1 MKFPHCESKL
11 AVKLLPLAIGLIYGS
26 VAVAAG
32 ENDPSQTTDKLETVV
47 ITAQKRKEKILDVP
61 LAVTAISGEQL
72 EARGIEGPKGLSGVI
87 PNLNMGSTPVSG
99 LIAAV
104 GMRGISSGQP
114 SIWADPSVGLYVDGV
129 FVGKNMGALF
139 DLVDIEQLEALRGPQ
154 GTLFGKNT
162 EAGAINFVTRK
173 PSGIFGGS
181 AGVEFGNF
189 NRKLERISVDF
200 AKMGALSLSVSAR
213 NEAQDGFVANP
224 NGKAW
229 GDKNRKAGRIA
240 ARLEASKDLTIDF
253 AADISRINE
262 TPPAG
267 SLVSST
273 GYGSLYPMTSL
284 IAQTTYAFQNPTC
297 LYKVGTVCYLP
308 STGIGVGMKQYVVNG
323 YPSAVAGSTQLGDEY
338 QRADTN
344 GTSVKVEYRINPEN
358 TLKYTGSLRKM
369 VYADAGDY
377 DGTPDLIFQ
386 GKRNTEYSAFSNE
399 FQLIGNSGPLRY
411 VAGLY
416 FYSDDGT
423 SLQNQA
429 GTMLTFAPQMV
440 GYQASNFRVTSNSKA
455 AYGQVDWDIDKAW
468 TATVGGRYTQET
480 KGGTSWRYKTD
491 ANFAQGTNPL
501 TVNTDA
507 TATFSK
513 FTPSFNLLFR
523 LNADT
528 NIFGRYAQ
536 GFKSGG
542 FPAEAPV
549 IAGVSGPDRPFL
561 PETSKVVEVGVK
573 SSIWDGKGQISAN
586 LFRTDVSNYQVS
598 YLPAGSINAT
608 VINAGKMTTQGLEID
623 AAARITRDLR
633 ATLTYGYTDAKFG
646 QYLTTSPAG
655 APVDAA
661 GNTVVSGAP
670 KHTFNLNLDSRLAT
684 LSTGATLHGMV
695 DFKYVADRYGYPGQI
710 SASAANA
717 TVGNSDVESLLPAT
731 KTINVKLQM
740 NGIKLGGKGEAEAAF
755 WVKNLTNQHTMNAQ
769 MDVSG
774 FYQIGYWSDPR
785 TMGVTFNYRW

>member
-1 MKFPHCESKL
+1 MKFPHCDSKL

-32 ENDPSQTTDKLETVV
+32 ENNASQTTDKLETVV

-87 PNLNMGSTPVSG
+87 PNLNMSNTPVSG

-173 PSGIFGGS
+173 PSGIFGGNF
-181 AGVEFGNF
+181 GVELGNF
-189 NRKLERISVDF
+189 NRKLERISVDL
-200 AKMGALSLSVSAR
+200 AKMGNLSLSVAAR
-213 NEAQDGFVANP
+213 NETQDGFITNP

-229 GDKNRKAGRIA
+229 GDKNRKAARIA

-262 TPPAG
+262 TMPAG
-267 SLVSST
+267 SLISST
-273 GYGSLYPMTSL
+273 GYGSLYPLNTL
-284 IAQTTYAFQNPTC
+284 IGGTTYAFQNPTC

-308 STGIGVGMKQYVVNG
+308 STGIGVGMKQYVING
-323 YPSAVAGSTQLGDEY
+323 YPTSVAGGSVAGY
-338 QRADTN
+338 QRADTTGN
-344 GTSVKVEYRINPEN
+344 SVKVEYKINPDN

-369 VYADAGDY
+369 IYADAGDY

-386 GKRNTEYSAFSNE
+386 GRRDTDYSAFSNE

-416 FYSDDGT
+416 FYSDEGT
-423 SLQNQA
+423 TLQNQS
-429 GTMLTFAPQMV
+429 GTMLTFAPQMI
-440 GYQASNFRVTSNSKA
+440 GYQAANFRVSSDSKA
-455 AYGQVDWDIDKAW
+455 VYGQVDWDIDKSW
-468 TATVGGRYTQET
+468 TATLGGRYTQEI

-491 ANFAQGTNPL
+491 ANFVQGTNPL

-507 TATFSK
+507 SATFSK

-549 IAGVSGPDRPFL
+549 IAGVSGPNIPFM
-561 PETSKVVEVGVK
+561 PETSKVLEVGVK

-608 VINAGKMTTQGLEID
+608 IINAGKLRTQGLEID

-633 ATLTYGYTDAKFG
+633 GTLTYGYTDAKFG
-646 QYLTTSPAG
+646 QYLTTSPTG
-655 APVDAA
+655 APIDAA
-661 GNTVVSGAP
+661 SNTVVSGAP

-684 LSTGATLHGMV
+684 LSSGANLNAMV

-710 SASAANA
+710 SATAANA
-717 TVGNSDVESLLPAT
+717 TVGNTAAESLLPAT
-731 KTINVKLQM
+731 KTLNVKLQM
-740 NGIKLGGKGEAEAAF
+740 TGIKLGGKGEAEAAF
-755 WVKNLTNQHTMNAQ
+755 WVKNVTNQHTMIAQ

-774 FYQIGYWSDPR
+774 FFQMGYWSDPR
-785 TMGVTFNYRW
+785 TMGVTLNYRW